1 MIQSKQ
7 IELVPINRA
16 LRELRQLC
24 VDTNEHTRQS
34 KSVPGSIHS
43 RATTHSPSKRG
54 ARDSK
59 PRRRRSPSSSDA
71 PIFSGHSCAIAGF
84 VRKNFIYAQ
93 HTPVPRR
100 THRQS
105 HRITR
110 HLYPARLRARFA
122 ADPRNSRFANIIPP
136 SPPPSS
142 PRAHAPNLS
151 RNLPPP
157 SLPEVRA
164 SSPRS
169 SPPSRA
175 VCLRTPILFPSRRR
189 RVILPLVVAL
199 VPRSRRDASRP
210 TTQTFLARLRPLYR
224 AFARHR
230 ARGRRRGVTTAVG
243 PRLVSRRSRA
253 RGPIQTRTFR
263 PSRSVGHTR
272 ERERE
277 REGHTYIPSLSAS
290 LRRESASARDIH
302 TFAGHDSQKTET
314 HIQPTTRIGRTHGT
328 LRALSK
334 HSFIHSFAS
343 VGRSVGP
350 SRGDDTRRRRRW

>member
-1 MIQSKQ
+1 MSSLGQYTRTRLPMEKLKLFLGEARQPREDALVPYPSLAVDRDRDRVHDRLAGLRSRVACAVHPWIVSRESSSHRAEWLTRLSCSNLPCARLRDASLRNRASIFCNSESNRARPTCIDYRWYNSPCPGRSLDSTTTELWRLSHSSPSKPASSDDIVIQSKQ

-43 RATTHSPSKRG
+43 RATTHSPSKRD

-136 SPPPSS
+136 SPLHLL
-142 PRAHAPNLS
+142 RARTHQISQEISLHHLSQRSARRLLAHRRHLAPYVS
-151 RNLPPP
+151 
-157 SLPEVRA
+157 EH
-164 SSPRS
+164 RS
-169 SPPSRA
+169 
-175 VCLRTPILFPSRRR
+175 FF
-189 RVILPLVVAL
+189 PLVDVA
-199 VPRSRRDASRP
+199 
-210 TTQTFLARLRPLYR
+210 
-224 AFARHR
+224 
-230 ARGRRRGVTTAVG
+230 
-243 PRLVSRRSRA
+243 
-253 RGPIQTRTFR
+253 
-263 PSRSVGHTR
+263 
-272 ERERE
+272 
-277 REGHTYIPSLSAS
+277 
-290 LRRESASARDIH
+290 
-302 TFAGHDSQKTET
+302 
-314 HIQPTTRIGRTHGT
+314 
-328 LRALSK
+328 
-334 HSFIHSFAS
+334 
-343 VGRSVGP
+343 
-350 SRGDDTRRRRRW
+350 

>member
-110 HLYPARLRARFA
+110 RLYPARLRARFA

-175 VCLRTPILFPSRRR
+175 VCLRIPILSLSPTTRNTPPRRR
-189 RVILPLVVAL
+189 PRPPFTTRRVAT
-199 VPRSRRDASRP
+199 DDTNFSRP
-210 TTQTFLARLRPLYR
+210 SAPPLPRVRATPRARSTTRCHHRGRSSARLS
-224 AFARHR
+224 
-230 ARGRRRGVTTAVG
+230 AV
-243 PRLVSRRSRA
+243 SRA
-253 RGPIQTRTFR
+253 RSNSNADLSTVAVGRT
-263 PSRSVGHTR
+263 HTR
-272 ERERE
+272 ERARE
-277 REGHTYIPSLSAS
+277 RGTYIHTLSLG
-290 LRRESASARDIH
+290 
-302 TFAGHDSQKTET
+302 F
-314 HIQPTTRIGRTHGT
+314 TT
-328 LRALSK
+328 
-334 HSFIHSFAS
+334 
-343 VGRSVGP
+343 
-350 SRGDDTRRRRRW
+350 

>member
-24 VDTNEHTRQS
+24 IDTNERTRQS
-34 KSVPGSIHS
+34 KSVSGLIHS
-43 RATTHSPSKRG
+43 HATTHSPSKRG
-54 ARDSK
+54 ARGSK

-110 HLYPARLRARFA
+110 RLYPARLRPRFA

-136 SPPPSS
+136 SPLPSS

-169 SPPSRA
+169 SSPSRA
-175 VCLRTPILFPSRRR
+175 VCLRIPILSLSPMTRNTPPRRR
-189 RVILPLVVAL
+189 PRPPFTTRRVAI
-199 VPRSRRDASRP
+199 DD
-210 TTQTFLARLRPLYR
+210 TNFHARLRALSR
-224 AFARHR
+224 AFARNR
-230 ARGRRRGVTTAVG
+230 ARVRRRGVTTTVG
-243 PRLVSRRSRA
+243 PRRVLRRSRA

-263 PSRSVGHTR
+263 V
-272 ERERE
+272 
-277 REGHTYIPSLSAS
+277 AV
-290 LRRESASARDIH
+290 
-302 TFAGHDSQKTET
+302 
-314 HIQPTTRIGRTHGT
+314 GRTHARARDSGT
-328 LRALSK
+328 SADSRDARA
-334 HSFIHSFAS
+334 
-343 VGRSVGP
+343 
-350 SRGDDTRRRRRW
+350 

>member
-1 MIQSKQ
+1 M
-7 IELVPINRA
+7 
-16 LRELRQLC
+16 RELRQLC
-24 VDTNEHTRQS
+24 VDTNEHIGQS
-34 KSVPGSIHS
+34 KSVRGSIHS

-110 HLYPARLRARFA
+110 RLYPARPRARFA

-169 SPPSRA
+169 STPSRA
-175 VCLRTPILFPSRRR
+175 VCLQIPILSLSPTTRNTPPRRR
-189 RVILPLVVAL
+189 PRPPFTTRRVAIDDTNFRARRRAL
-199 VPRSRRDASRP
+199 S
-210 TTQTFLARLRPLYR
+210 R
-224 AFARHR
+224 AFTRRR
-230 ARGRRRGVTTAVG
+230 ARVRRRGVTTTVG
-243 PRLVSRRSRA
+243 PRRVSRRSRA
-253 RGPIQTRTFR
+253 RGPIQTRISR
-263 PSRSVGHTR
+263 RSRSVGHTR
-272 ERERE
+272 ARGLGDECGLKRCPRVTTARQSKRAVGVPRRSRRAVMRARRDERRTATRARGCA
-277 REGHTYIPSLSAS
+277 REGEGTTGTGRGTSVCAERGRARKDAEGS
-290 LRRESASARDIH
+290 LRV
-302 TFAGHDSQKTET
+302 F
-314 HIQPTTRIGRTHGT
+314 
-328 LRALSK
+328 
-334 HSFIHSFAS
+334 
-343 VGRSVGP
+343 
-350 SRGDDTRRRRRW
+350 

>member
-1 MIQSKQ
+1 
-7 IELVPINRA
+7 

-24 VDTNEHTRQS
+24 VDTNEQTRQS

-110 HLYPARLRARFA
+110 RLYPARLRARFA

-175 VCLRTPILFPSRRR
+175 VCLRIPILFPSCRR

-210 TTQTFLARLRPLYR
+210 TTQTFLARLHPLFR

-230 ARGRRRGVTTAVG
+230 ARVRRRGVTTAVG
-243 PRLVSRRSRA
+243 PRLVARRSRA
-253 RGPIQTRTFR
+253 RGPIQMRTFR
-263 PSRSVGHTR
+263 PSRSVGHTHTHA
-272 ERERE
+272 RERE
-277 REGHTYIPSLSAS
+277 REGDLGTSADS
-290 LRRESASARDIH
+290 RDAR
-302 TFAGHDSQKTET
+302 A
-314 HIQPTTRIGRTHGT
+314 
-328 LRALSK
+328 
-334 HSFIHSFAS
+334 
-343 VGRSVGP
+343 
-350 SRGDDTRRRRRW
+350 